1 MTDAIRY
8 EKGQDNIVVLTID
21 MPGQSANTMN
31 AQYREAMG
39 QTVAR
44 LEAEKD
50 SIAGVIVTSAKK
62 TFFAGGDLNE
72 LIKVTKADAKPF
84 YDMILNIKGQLR
96 RLETLGKPVVAAING
111 AALGGGWEICLAC
124 HHRIALDNS
133 SVQLGLPEV
142 TLGLLPGGGG
152 VVRMVR
158 ILGLEKALPYLAE
171 GKKVRP
177 DAALKAGLIHDTAA
191 TVEEM
196 LSKARAWIAAN
207 PSAVQPWDVKGYKI
221 PGGTPSTPAVAQM
234 LAIAPSV
241 LRDKTKGCFPA
252 PEKIMCAAVE
262 GAQVDFDTAQI
273 IEARYF
279 TELTTGQ
286 VAKNMIG
293 TFWFQ
298 LNEINAGSSRPQGI
312 PQYVTKKVG
321 VLGAGMM
328 GAGIAYVSAAAGIE
342 VVLKDVSVE
351 AAEKGKAY
359 SAKLLDKKVAKGQMT
374 AEKRDAFLARIKPT
388 ASDADLEGC
397 DLIIEAVF
405 EDRGLKAKVNAAAE
419 AAALP
424 DAVIASNTSTLPI
437 TGLATAVQKQDKF
450 IGLHF
455 FSPVDK
461 MPLVEIIRGAKTSD
475 ETLARGFDYVLQIKK
490 TPIVV
495 EDSRG
500 FFTSRVFGTF
510 TNEGIAMLGEGVSA
524 AMIENEARKAGMPV
538 GPLAIS
544 DEVSMSLM
552 EHIRQ
557 QTVADLAAEGKQIPQ
572 HPAFNVIELM
582 LKEYKRPGKAAGG
595 GFYNYPAA
603 GGPERGKK
611 HLWPELKAR
620 FEKADAQISQEDV
633 RDRILF
639 IQAIE
644 TVRCV
649 EEGVLRSVADAN
661 IGSIFGIGF
670 AAWTGGALQF
680 INQYGVKDFV
690 ARAQYLAEQYGER
703 FLPPALLLE
712 KAAKGEG
719 F

>member
-1 MTDAIRY
+1 MTEAIRY
-8 EKGQDNIVVLTID
+8 EKGQDQIVVLTLD

-31 AQYREAMG
+31 AVYREAMAA
-39 QTVAR
+39 TVTR

-50 SIAGVIVTSAKK
+50 SIAGVIITSAKK

-72 LIKVTKADAKPF
+72 LIQVDKAHAKDF
-84 YDMILNIKGQLR
+84 YDSVLVLKAQLR

-124 HHRIALDNS
+124 HYRVVLDDK

-158 ILGLEKALPYLAE
+158 MLGLEKALPYLLE

-177 DAALKAGLIHDTAA
+177 QQALQAGLINELAA
-191 TVEEM
+191 DRDE
-196 LSKARAWIAAN
+196 LFAKSRDWIFAN
-207 PSAVQPWDVKGYKI
+207 PEAKQPWDNKGYLI
-221 PGGTPSTPAVAQM
+221 PGGTPSNPKVAQM
-234 LAIAPSV
+234 LAIAPSI
-241 LRDKTKGCFPA
+241 LRSKTNGCFPA
-252 PEKIMCAAVE
+252 PEKILCAAVE
-262 GAQVDFDTAQI
+262 GAQVDFDTAHL
-273 IEARYF
+273 IETRYF
-279 TELTTGQ
+279 TELVTGQ

-298 LNEINAGSSRPQGI
+298 LNEINAGSSRPQGFG
-312 PQYVTKKVG
+312 PYVTRKVG

-328 GAGIAYVSAAAGIE
+328 GAGIAYVSACAGIE
-342 VVLKDVSVE
+342 VVLKDINLA
-351 AAEKGKAY
+351 AAEKGKAH
-359 SAKLLDKKVAKGQMT
+359 SAALLDKKVSRGQLT
-374 AEKRDAFLARIKPT
+374 AEQRETTLARIHP
-388 ASDADLEGC
+388 AHDDADLAGC

-405 EDRGLKAKVNAAAE
+405 EDRELKAKVSAAAQRVVGV
-419 AAALP
+419 

-437 TGLATAVQKQDKF
+437 SGLATAVADQGKF

-461 MPLVEIIRGAKTSD
+461 MPLVEIIRGAHTSD
-475 ETLARGFDYVLQIKK
+475 ETLVRGFDFVLQIKK

-495 EDSRG
+495 NDSRG

-510 TNEGIAMLGEGVSA
+510 TNEGIAMLGEGVA
-524 AMIENEARKAGMPV
+524 APMIETEARKAGMPV

-544 DEVSMSLM
+544 DEVSLSLM
-552 EHIRQ
+552 SHIRQ
-557 QTVADLAAEGKQIPQ
+557 QTAKDLQVEGKAVPT
-572 HPAFNVIELM
+572 HPATVVIDL
-582 LKEYKRPGKAAGG
+582 LVNEYQRAGKAAGG
-595 GFYNYPAA
+595 GFYEYPA
-603 GGPERGKK
+603 GGQKY
-611 HLWPELKAR
+611 LWPELKSR
-620 FEKADAQISQEDV
+620 FERPDQRISPQDV
-633 RDRILF
+633 RDRLLF

-649 EEGVLRSVADAN
+649 EEGVLMSTADAN

-670 AAWTGGALQF
+670 AAWSGGALQF
-680 INQYGVKDFV
+680 INQYGLNDFI
-690 ARAQYLAEQYGER
+690 ARARYLAEQYGER
-703 FLPPALLLE
+703 FSPPALLLE
-712 KAAKGEG
+712 KAAQNTT

>member
-31 AQYREAMG
+31 AVYREAMG

-44 LEAEKD
+44 LEAEKEA
-50 SIAGVIVTSAKK
+50 IAGVIITSAKK

-72 LIKVTKADAKPF
+72 LIRVTKADAKPF
-84 YDMILNIKGQLR
+84 YDMVLGIKGQLR

-124 HHRIALDNS
+124 HHRIALDNA

-158 ILGLEKALPYLAE
+158 LLGLEKALPYLAE

-177 DAALKAGLIHDTAA
+177 DAALKAGLIHDLAA
-191 TVEEM
+191 DREEM
-196 LSKARAWIAAN
+196 LAKARAWIAAN
-207 PSAVQPWDVKGYKI
+207 PSAVQPWDAKGYKI
-221 PGGTPSTPAVAQM
+221 PGGTPSSPNVAQM

-279 TELTTGQ
+279 TELTCGQ

-312 PQYVTKKVG
+312 AQYVTKKVG

-342 VVLKDVSVE
+342 VVLKDLSVE

-359 SAKLLDKKVAKGQMT
+359 SAKLLDKKVSRGQMT

-388 ASDADLEGC
+388 ASEADFAGC

-405 EDRGLKAKVNAAAE
+405 EDRELKAKVTAAAE
-419 AAALP
+419 AAALA

-437 TGLATAVQKQDKF
+437 TGLATAVQRPDKF

-461 MPLVEIIRGAKTSD
+461 MPLVEIIKGAKTSD

-495 EDSRG
+495 EDTRG

-524 AMIENEARKAGMPV
+524 AMIEAEARKAGMPV

-544 DEVSMSLM
+544 DEVSLSLM

-557 QTVADLAAEGKQIPQ
+557 QTVADLAAEGKSIPE
-572 HPAFNVIELM
+572 HPAFAVIDLM

-595 GFYNYPAA
+595 GFYDYPE
-603 GGPERGKK
+603 GGKK
-611 HLWPELKAR
+611 HLWPQLKTR

-649 EEGVLRSVADAN
+649 EEGVLKSVADAN

-670 AAWTGGALQF
+670 APWTGGALQF

-690 ARAQYLAEQYGER
+690 TRAQYLAEQYGER

-712 KAAKGEG
+712 KAARGES

>member
-31 AQYREAMG
+31 AVYREAMG
-39 QTVAR
+39 ATVAR

-50 SIAGVIVTSAKK
+50 AIAGVIVTSAKK
-62 TFFAGGDLNE
+62 TFFAGGDLGE
-72 LIKVTKADAKPF
+72 LIKVTKADAQSF
-84 YDMILNIKGQLR
+84 YNMILNIKGQLR

-111 AALGGGWEICLAC
+111 AALGGGWEIALAC
-124 HHRIALDNS
+124 HHRIALDSS

-158 ILGLEKALPYLAE
+158 LLGLEKALPYLAE

-177 DAALKAGLIHDTAA
+177 GAALKAGLIHALASDKDDLLA
-191 TVEEM
+191 
-196 LSKARAWIAAN
+196 KARAWIMAN

-221 PGGTPSTPAVAQM
+221 PGGTPSSPNVAQM

-298 LNEINAGSSRPQGI
+298 LNEINAGGSRPQGFE
-312 PQYVTKKVG
+312 PYVTKKVG

-328 GAGIAYVSAAAGIE
+328 GAGIAYVSAVAGID
-342 VVLKDVSVE
+342 VVLKDISIE
-351 AAEKGKAY
+351 SAEKGKDY
-359 SAKLLDKKVAKGQMT
+359 SAKLLEKKVGRGQMS
-374 AEKRDAFLARIKPT
+374 AEKRDSILARIKPT
-388 ASDADLEGC
+388 ISDADFQGC

-405 EDRGLKAKVNAAAE
+405 EDRDLKANVTAAAE
-419 AAALP
+419 RAALSY
-424 DAVIASNTSTLPI
+424 AVIASNTSTLPI
-437 TGLATAVQKQDKF
+437 TGLAAAVQKQDKF

-461 MPLVEIIRGAKTSD
+461 MPLVEIIKGEQTSD
-475 ETLARGFDYVLQIKK
+475 ETLARGFDYVMQIKK

-495 EDSRG
+495 NDSRG

-510 TNEGIAMLGEGVSA
+510 TNEGLAMLGEGVSA

-552 EHIRQ
+552 NHIRQ
-557 QTVADLAAEGKQIPQ
+557 QTIKDLAAEGKQIPA
-572 HPAFNVIELM
+572 HPAFAVIDLM
-582 LKEYKRPGKAAGG
+582 LNEYKRPGKAAGA
-595 GFYNYPAA
+595 GFYDYPA
-603 GGPERGKK
+603 GGKK
-611 HLWPELKAR
+611 HLWPELKRR
-620 FEKADAQISQEDV
+620 FEKTDAQISQVDV

-649 EEGVLRSVADAN
+649 EEGVLKSVADAN

-712 KAAKGEG
+712 KAAKGAT

>member
-8 EKGQDNIVVLTID
+8 EKGQDNIVVLTMD

-31 AQYREAMG
+31 AVYREAMG
-39 QTVAR
+39 GIVER
-44 LEAEKD
+44 LEREKD
-50 SIAGVIVTSAKK
+50 DIAGVIVTSAKK

-84 YDMILNIKGQLR
+84 YEMILKIKGQLR

-111 AALGGGWEICLAC
+111 AALGGGWEIALAC
-124 HHRIALDNS
+124 HHRIALDSS
-133 SVQLGLPEV
+133 SVQIGLPEV
-142 TLGLLPGGGG
+142 TLGQLPGGGG

-158 ILGLEKALPYLAE
+158 LLGLEKALPYLAE

-177 DAALKAGLIHDTAA
+177 AAALKAGLIDQLASDKEDLLA
-191 TVEEM
+191 
-196 LSKARAWIAAN
+196 KARAWIAAN
-207 PSAVQPWDVKGYKI
+207 PSPKQPWDEAGYKI
-221 PGGTPSTPAVAQM
+221 PGGTPASPSVAQM

-252 PEKIMCAAVE
+252 PEKILCAAVE
-262 GAQVDFDTAQI
+262 GAQVDFDTAQL

-298 LNEINAGSSRPQGI
+298 LNDINAGGSRPEGFA
-312 PQYVTKKVG
+312 PFVTKKVG

-328 GAGIAYVSAAAGIE
+328 GAGIAYVSAVAGIE
-342 VVLKDVSVE
+342 VVLKDVSID
-351 AAEKGKAY
+351 AAEKGKSY
-359 SAKLLDKKVAKGQMT
+359 SAKLLEKKVSRGQMSV
-374 AEKRDAFLARIKPT
+374 EKRDAILARIT
-388 ASDADLEGC
+388 ATDKEADFAGC
-397 DLIIEAVF
+397 DLVIEAVF
-405 EDRGLKAKVNAAAE
+405 EDRDLKATVTAAAE
-419 AAALP
+419 RAAAS
-424 DAVIASNTSTLPI
+424 DALIASNTSTLPI
-437 TGLATAVQKQDKF
+437 TGLAAAVRNQDRF

-461 MPLVEIIRGAKTSD
+461 MPLVEIIRGARTSD
-475 ETLARGFDYVLQIKK
+475 ASLARGFDYVMQINK

-510 TNEGIAMLGEGVSA
+510 TNEGIAMLGEGISA
-524 AMIENEARKAGMPV
+524 AMIETEARKAGMPV

-544 DEVSMSLM
+544 DEVSLSLM
-552 EHIRQ
+552 NHIRQ
-557 QTVADLAAEGKQIPQ
+557 QTIKDLAAEGKQIPE
-572 HPAFNVIELM
+572 HPAFAVIDLM
-582 LKEYKRPGKAAGG
+582 LNEYKRPGKAAGG
-595 GFYNYPAA
+595 GFYEYPQA
-603 GGPERGKK
+603 GKK
-611 HLWPELKAR
+611 QLWSDLKAR
-620 FEKADAQISQEDV
+620 FEKPDAQISQEDV

-644 TVRCV
+644 TVRCL
-649 EEGVLRSVADAN
+649 EEGVLKSVADAN

-680 INQYGVKDFV
+680 INQYGIKDFV
-690 ARAQYLAEQYGER
+690 ARAHYLAEQYGER
-703 FLPPALLLE
+703 FEPPALLRD
-712 KAAKGEG
+712 KAARGET